1 MYSWVVTIIMDLLL
15 QSYNPHSERLDYN
28 QFLCCLIRVAEK
40 AYPRAGGPEHAME
53 QLLMDNVL
61 PMASRR
67 KPILAEA
74 LLTQPAVEALY
85 EYYEDALKAFYRFYT
100 SSSEAKGRTM
110 VQSLG
115 PSVRTFDDHKEE
127 QTRSR
132 QSAAAPGAAESVSPV
147 KGGTQLSYTDFL
159 RFASDFGL
167 TSR

>member
-1 MYSWVVTIIMDLLL
+1 MD
-15 QSYNPHSERLDYN
+15 YD

-61 PMASRR
+61 PLASRR

-100 SSSEAKGRTM
+100 TSSEVKGRTM

-115 PSVRTFDDHKEE
+115 SSVRTFDDHREE
-127 QTRSR
+127 ANRSR
-132 QSAAAPGAAESVSPV
+132 ETAAASSAADGASPS
-147 KGGTQLSYTDFL
+147 KSGGQLSYADFL